1 MHSFFVLRE
10 ALTNF
15 PSFQLSKHLVELDND
30 IGAPDW
36 LEEQRLLDLTSL
48 IHPESDI
55 DPVTLRPKPIP
66 TEEEAVLYNADVL
79 QGFPSIPSSG
89 MDESQMSACE
99 RMVTKKVSIV
109 QGPPGTGKTFIS
121 VSTLRVMVRNMSAD
135 SPPIII
141 AAQTNHAL
149 DQLMN
154 HVLAF
159 EPNVLRL
166 GGGSDKE
173 NMEIQKRTL
182 YMLRMAAKD
191 VPNGSRGMKTAFV
204 ALENRINEIE
214 ISMAPL
220 VSEGILS
227 VETLLREGIIS
238 ASQKDSLYEEG
249 WANGDQSG
257 DKEASVPP
265 LIACKCLLA
274 HLKFPVMI
282 LIRRS
287 QGLGLTNWFPF
298 QELR

>member
-1 MHSFFVLRE
+1 MHSLFVLQE

-15 PSFQLSKHLVELDND
+15 PSFQLSKHIVELDNN

-36 LEEQRLLDLTSL
+36 LEEQRLLDLTCL

-55 DPVTLRPKPIP
+55 DPATSRPKPILA
-66 TEEEAVLYNADVL
+66 EEEAAMYNADVL

-109 QGPPGTGKTFIS
+109 QGPPGTGKTFTS
-121 VSTLRVMVRNMSAD
+121 VSALRVMVHNMSAD

-159 EPNVLRL
+159 EPKVLRL
-166 GGGSDKE
+166 GGRSDKA
-173 NMEIQKRTL
+173 NRDIQSRTL
-182 YMLRMAAKD
+182 HVLRMTAKG

-214 ISMAPL
+214 TSMAPL
-220 VSEGILS
+220 VSEDILS
-227 VETLLREGIIS
+227 VEALLREGIIS
-238 ASQKDSLYEEG
+238 EFQKDSLYEEG

-257 DKEASVPP
+257 DNGASIPP
-265 LIACKCLLA
+265 LIACKCLPA

-282 LIRRS
+282 LIR
-287 QGLGLTNWFPF
+287 Q
-298 QELR
+298 